1 MWILIRT
8 DEDEF
13 LRYTSRKNNLYV
25 LQLEPIRFGCLCQIK
40 IVIYYVIDGGYLKIV
55 LGSKNL

>member
-55 LGSKNL
+55 LGS